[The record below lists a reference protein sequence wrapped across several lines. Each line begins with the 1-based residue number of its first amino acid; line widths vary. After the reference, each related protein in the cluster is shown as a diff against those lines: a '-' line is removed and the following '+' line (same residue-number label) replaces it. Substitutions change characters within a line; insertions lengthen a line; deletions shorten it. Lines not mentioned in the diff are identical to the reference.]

1 MFIIFFI
8 SFLLEN
14 NNNHS
19 QNFEDAPDM
28 RIVGGEIC
36 TDQDHKSIVS
46 ITYSDI
52 IHRCAGTLLNKN
64 WVLTAAHCV
73 IKDIPYIV
81 VAGISHSRGYY
92 DVSVSPV
99 KVVFIHPDFNRT
111 RLKND
116 IALLKLAYP
125 IEETDYIKYVN
136 LPNSSLNY
144 EINSLCPD
152 ALVMGWGFTIPGYL
166 SMSTDLHCVNLPLLH
181 PIDCFYWYFMF
192 NISTSDVIC
201 TFSNEG
207 KDACTG
213 DSGGPLLCNGTQF
226 GIVSWG
232 IGCAKPNR
240 PGVYTRVDRYLDF
253 VNETLKTNSAICN
266 YCKIYLGLVTVCILV
281 YLQ

>member
-1 MFIIFFI
+1 M

-14 NNNHS
+14 IS
-19 QNFEDAPDM
+19 MGQNLEEKPDM

-52 IHRCAGTLLNKN
+52 NHRCAGTLLNRN

-73 IKDIPYIV
+73 IMDIPYIV
-81 VAGISHSRGYY
+81 IAGISHSRGYY

-99 KVVFIHPDFNRT
+99 KLVFIHPEFNRT
-111 RLKND
+111 RLRND
-116 IALLKLAYP
+116 IALLKLAFP

-136 LPNSSLNY
+136 LPNSSVDY
-144 EINSLCPD
+144 AINSVCPQ
-152 ALVMGWGFTIPGYL
+152 ALVMGWGFTIPGHR
-166 SMSTDLHCVNLPLLH
+166 SMSADLHCVNLPLIH
-181 PIDCFYWYFMF
+181 PVDCFYIYLMF
-192 NISTSDVIC
+192 NISTTNVIC
-201 TFSNEG
+201 TFSKEG

-240 PGVYTRVDRYLDF
+240 PGVYTRVDSYLDF
-253 VNETLKTNSAICN
+253 VNETLERNVAVCN
-266 YCKIYLGLVTVCILV
+266 CCKNYLCLLLAYSLF
-281 YLQ
+281 YL